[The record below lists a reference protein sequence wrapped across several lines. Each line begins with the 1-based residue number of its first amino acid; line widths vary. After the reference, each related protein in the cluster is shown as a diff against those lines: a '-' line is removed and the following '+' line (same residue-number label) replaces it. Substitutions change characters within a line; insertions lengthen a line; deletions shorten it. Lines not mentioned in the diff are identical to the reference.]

1 MDGFVSVKSKNLFS
15 RLNID
20 ISFLQESV
28 SSWEQN
34 ATFVEAP
41 KNVFSLKAVNDTAEI
56 ADKLMQDFHG
66 KIHRR
71 KISSKVKK
79 NNFLHFGKY
88 FGHQR
93 VKEEQKQ
100 YLLHFNVDKA

>member
-28 SSWEQN
+28 SLWEQN
-34 ATFVEAP
+34 ATFVEAK
-41 KNVFSLKAVNDTAEI
+41 KNVFSLKAVNDTAER

-66 KIHRR
+66 KIT
-71 KISSKVKK
+71 
-79 NNFLHFGKY
+79 
-88 FGHQR
+88 